1 MIYFKKYI
9 MILFGD
15 KMNFLEIGVI
25 LNKMIDNTR
34 VVMLDLEVARL
45 KNGLLIDKNNH

>member
-1 MIYFKKYI
+1 
-9 MILFGD
+9 
-15 KMNFLEIGVI
+15 MNFLEISLI

-34 VVMLDLEVARL
+34 SIMLDLEVSHL